1 MPDQRGWKL
10 KVGAVI
16 PSTNTIVQPDF
27 DDLRT
32 PGITNHIGRI
42 TLPNMPIKTDEDFN
56 KMVRLSETDMVA
68 AVDRVKTMDPDVLIV
83 GMSSLIVWDGLD
95 ASLSR
100 KEMLENR
107 IGVPVTGGSFAVAEA
122 LKKLEVKNIGI
133 LSPYMPIADEHITKF
148 FDDLGYNVVR
158 FIGLRCPSPVAI
170 ADITNNTLSEALNEI
185 DGTDIEALVQFG
197 TNLHFMKQ
205 AATEEK
211 KRKKPVISIN
221 SASYWHALRLS
232 KINDQYEGYGK
243 LLSKF

>member
-42 TLPNMPIKTDEDFN
+42 TLPNMHIKTDEDFN

-68 AVDRVKTMDPDVLIV
+68 AVDRVKTMKPDVLIV

-122 LKKLEVKNIGI
+122 LKKLNVKKIGI

-148 FDDLGYNVVR
+148 FDDLGYNVVS
-158 FIGLRCPSPVAI
+158 FIGLRCPSTVAI
-170 ADITNNTLSEALNEI
+170 ADITKNTLSEA
-185 DGTDIEALVQFG
+185 
-197 TNLHFMKQ
+197 
-205 AATEEK
+205 
-211 KRKKPVISIN
+211 
-221 SASYWHALRLS
+221 
-232 KINDQYEGYGK
+232 
-243 LLSKF
+243 